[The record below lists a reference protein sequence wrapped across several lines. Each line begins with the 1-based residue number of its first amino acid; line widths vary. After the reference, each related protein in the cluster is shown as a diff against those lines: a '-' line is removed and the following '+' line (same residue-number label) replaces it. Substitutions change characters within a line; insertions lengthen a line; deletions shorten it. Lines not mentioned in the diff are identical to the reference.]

1 MDVIGGIDDIV
12 DNSTPTDS
20 KTPFE
25 VLKSKMIDI
34 TPEKNGGVHKRVLT
48 PGFGTFC
55 WCLNHNHLIFFCV
68 YLFLGL
74 PIPVGSHVRSILN

>member
-34 TPEKNGGVHKRVLT
+34 KPEKNGGVHKRVLT

-55 WCLNHNHLIFFCV
+55 WCSNHNHSVL
-68 YLFLGL
+68 LFL
-74 PIPVGSHVRSILN
+74 SFLNMNTNKTLQ